1 MRQLPRSFFM
11 EWLRVESPFLQRL
24 RRGAILADGAMGTML
39 YSKGVSYERC
49 FEAVTLSD
57 PALVEEL
64 HRAYLGAGA
73 ELIETN
79 SFGANRIKLADYD
92 LENRVREINLKAAKL
107 ARSAREIAGVECF
120 VAGSVGPLGRPL
132 APIGRIGQAAADA
145 AFREQIG
152 ALLEGGVDLILL
164 ETFPDLEE
172 LSLAL
177 RVAHELCDLPVV
189 AQATFAEDALTASGA
204 TPEEVVRRLRDLGAT
219 VAGVNCSLGPQQ
231 MLEIVQRMIA
241 EGGVP
246 ISAMP
251 NAGLPAM
258 VGGRLIYRS
267 TPPYMGEYALKY
279 VQEGAVLVGGCC
291 GTTPAHIAAMRE
303 SLAGVRPVGQLP
315 PSCTLVLEEPSAHMA
330 VDEPSPL
337 KAKLGNRFVVSVE
350 MDPPKGANPAKL
362 LKAAALLKEVG
373 VDSVNIA
380 DSPMARVRMS
390 AMAMGFLVKQQLGLE
405 TIIHF
410 TTRDRNLMAIQS
422 ELIGAHAIGIRA
434 ILALTGDPPRLGD
447 QPGTTAVFDVDSIGL
462 IRIIRRLNEG
472 MDWRGNSIGDPTNFL
487 VGCALNPNA
496 DDLEL
501 ELDRF
506 RQKLEAGVDFVMTQ
520 PVYDMETLLRVL
532 ERVEGVEAPILLG
545 VLPLQSSRHTEY
557 LHNEVPGITVPD
569 PIRERMRQAGE
580 RGMDE
585 GVSIAREFLRE
596 ARSYVQGAYLMPSFG
611 RFEQCAEILR

>member
-1 MRQLPRSFFM
+1 M
-11 EWLRVESPFLQRL
+11 ESPFLKRL

-49 FEAVTLSD
+49 FEEVTLSD
-57 PALVEEL
+57 PALVEEI
-64 HRAYLGAGA
+64 HRAYLSAGA

-79 SFGANRIKLADYD
+79 SFGANRFKLADYG

-107 ARSAREIAGVECF
+107 ARSTREIAGVECF

-132 APIGRIGQAAADA
+132 APVGQIRQAAASA
-145 AFREQIG
+145 AFQEQIG

-172 LSLAL
+172 LALAL
-177 RVAHELCDLPVV
+177 QVAHDLCDLPVV
-189 AQATFAEDALTASGA
+189 AQATFAEDGLTASGS
-204 TPEEVVRRLRDLGAT
+204 TPEEVVRRLRDMGAA

-267 TPPYMGEYALKY
+267 TPPYMAEYALKY
-279 VQEGAVLVGGCC
+279 VHEGASMVGGCC
-291 GTTPAHIAAMRE
+291 GTTPAHIAAMRTV
-303 SLAGVRPVGQLP
+303 LAELRPAEPLP
-315 PSCTLVLEEPSAHMA
+315 PSCTLILDESPTPPA
-330 VDEPSPL
+330 VGEPSPL
-337 KAKLGNRFVVSVE
+337 KAKLGKQFVVSVE
-350 MDPPKGANPAKL
+350 MDPPKGANPTKL
-362 LKAAALLKEVG
+362 LNAASVLREVG
-373 VDSVNIA
+373 VDAVNIA

-472 MDWRGNSIGDPTNFL
+472 QDWRGNSIGEPTNFL

-506 RQKLEAGVDFVMTQ
+506 RQKLEAGVDFVLTQ

-532 ERVEGVEAPILLG
+532 DRVEGVEAPILLG

-580 RGMDE
+580 HGMDE
-585 GVSIAREFLRE
+585 GVTIAREFLRE